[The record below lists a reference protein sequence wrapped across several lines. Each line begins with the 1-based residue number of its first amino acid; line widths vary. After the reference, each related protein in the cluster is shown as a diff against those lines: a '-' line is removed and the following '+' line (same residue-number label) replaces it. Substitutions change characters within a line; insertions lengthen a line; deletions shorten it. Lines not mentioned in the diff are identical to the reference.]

1 LKAARAKWRRRPKGL
16 EPPPLRKNEQGQLF
30 DLPLFSLRKLLLM
43 EKQRYWEYTREEE
56 MRDTDLSMIDKRVQ
70 E

>member
-1 LKAARAKWRRRPKGL
+1 
-16 EPPPLRKNEQGQLF
+16 LRKKEQRQLL